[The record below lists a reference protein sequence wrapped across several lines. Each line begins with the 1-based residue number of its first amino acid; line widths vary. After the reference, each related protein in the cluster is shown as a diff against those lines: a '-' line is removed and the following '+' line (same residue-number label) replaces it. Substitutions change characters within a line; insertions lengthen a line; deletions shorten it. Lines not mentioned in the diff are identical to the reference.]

1 MGSIPEYWRTRGQRL
16 RMEGSNCP
24 ACGIKHFPPRIVCP
38 DCGVDA
44 SRFRP
49 STELTDIVKDR
60 NSGDINNNGQK
71 N

>member
-24 ACGIKHFPPRIVCP
+24 GCGEKHFPPRVVCP

-44 SRFRP
+44 SNFTP
-49 STELTDIVKDR
+49 SIELTEMVKAR
-60 NSGDINNNGQK
+60 NNEGVNNNGQK
-71 N
+71 K